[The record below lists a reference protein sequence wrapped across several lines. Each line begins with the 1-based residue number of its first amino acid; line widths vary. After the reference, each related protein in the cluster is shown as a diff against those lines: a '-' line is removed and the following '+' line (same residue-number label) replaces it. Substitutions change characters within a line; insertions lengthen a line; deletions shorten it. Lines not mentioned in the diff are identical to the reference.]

1 MTPPNSKQPQ
11 FIESGSTGVETGKKA
26 NTNIG
31 NKKIIEAMLT
41 AIPYRPSDHRRAGS
55 GSPRNRL
62 YIKQPIVKIYDDIK
76 DEIVMELIALRAT
89 VEPIL
94 ISETNAT
101 ITSDTIIALSGM
113 FIL

>member
-1 MTPPNSKQPQ
+1 
-11 FIESGSTGVETGKKA
+11 
-26 NTNIG
+26 
-31 NKKIIEAMLT
+31 MLT
-41 AIPYRPSDHRRAGS
+41 AIPYRPSDQRRAGS

-62 YIKQPIVKIYDDIK
+62 YIRQPIVRIYDDIN

-94 ISETNAT
+94 ISETSAT
-101 ITSDTIIALSGM
+101 ITSDTMIALSGI